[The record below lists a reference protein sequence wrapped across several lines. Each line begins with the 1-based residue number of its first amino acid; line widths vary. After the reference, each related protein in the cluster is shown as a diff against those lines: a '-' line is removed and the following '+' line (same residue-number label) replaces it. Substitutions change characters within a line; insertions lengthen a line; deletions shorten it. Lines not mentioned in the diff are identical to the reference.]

1 MRVKIKHP
9 KAFIVSILVLALI
22 ILLAA
27 LGLWTLINSQRSEAQ
42 RLLQKTHEQSTAL
55 GAHLTETATASGE
68 RVTKTVDEIRKS
80 QGSTIPEDLRQK
92 LISGETEGL
101 KVAFLSFDDGP
112 TVHTPEV
119 LDILKKHKV
128 KATFFVNGRSSP
140 EMQAMYKRIVDEG
153 HTLANHTYS
162 HNYDNYDNTAALIGD
177 IKNLQREMDA
187 ATGTVSS
194 GLFRFPGGSPMA
206 NAEQVAA
213 VKNLGY
219 NYADWNVTFGDGS
232 SQPLPTPEVV
242 SRVVGMSEEFRVATI
257 LGHPETDSKVTSR
270 EALPQI
276 ITELK
281 KRGYTFLPMEKEFQ
295 YPQHYEGN

>member
-1 MRVKIKHP
+1 MSVKIKHP
-9 KAFIVSILVLALI
+9 KVFIVAVLVLALI
-22 ILLAA
+22 VVLVA
-27 LGLWTLINSQRSEAQ
+27 LGLWALFKGQRSQ
-42 RLLQKTHEQSTAL
+42 TRQLLQQTQEQSATL
-55 GAHLTETATASGE
+55 GTHLTETATANTQV
-68 RVTKTVDEIRKS
+68 VTKTVDEIRKT

-112 TVHTPEV
+112 TEHTPEV

-162 HNYDNYDNTAALIGD
+162 HDYGNYDNTAALIGD

-187 ATGTVSS
+187 TTGTVSS
-194 GLFRFPGGSPMA
+194 GIFRFPGGSPMA

-213 VKNLGY
+213 VKNAGY
-219 NYADWNVTFGDGS
+219 NYADWNVSFGDGS
-232 SQPLPTPEVV
+232 SQPLPTPDVV
-242 SRVVGMSEEFRVATI
+242 ARVVGSSEAFNVATI